1 MNSLPENLP
10 DDPVLLKQML
20 GQMLEERQLDKGK
33 IVRLEEQNAL
43 LLQRL
48 FGRKSEQ
55 TADAATPQLALFNE
69 VESVVEPVDDASD
82 EEVVAPTKRRGKRK
96 PLPADLPRI
105 EIIHELPEHELT
117 CVCGCRKHTIGEEV
131 SEQLEIVPMQIRVI
145 SHVRKVY
152 GCRDCEMAPVTA
164 DKPAQLIEK
173 SMASPSVL
181 AMLLTTKYVDG
192 LPLHRFEKV
201 LGRHGVDIP
210 RQTLAR
216 WVIQCG
222 EHFQPLLN
230 LMRDSLLGSRV
241 IHCDETRVQVLKEP
255 VRDPSSQ
262 PWMWVQTGGPPDKP
276 VILFD
281 YSTSRA
287 QEVPRRLLDGYRGYV
302 MTDDYAG
309 YNALGGQAGVERLG
323 CWAHARRKFVEAQ
336 KVQPKGKTG
345 RADIA
350 LNLINKLYGV
360 ERDLKDACD
369 DDRKTGR
376 HDRSLPVLAQLKS
389 WMEKT
394 QPQVTSQNALGKAIG
409 YLASNWNKL
418 ERYVEEGYLPI
429 DNNPA
434 ERAIRPF
441 VIGRK
446 NWLFSDT
453 PKGARA
459 SAQLYSLVETAKA
472 NGQEP
477 YAWLRHALERLPLAT
492 SVEDYEALLPW
503 NCSPVSPS

>member
-1 MNSLPENLP
+1 MPKDLP
-10 DDPVLLKQML
+10 DDPILLKQL
-20 GQMLEERQLDKGK
+20 LAQMLSERESDKGK
-33 IVRLEEQNAL
+33 IVHLEEENAL
-43 LLQRL
+43 LRQRL

-55 TADAATPQLALFNE
+55 TVDPATPQMALFNE
-69 VESVVEPVDDASD
+69 AESVAEPVDEKVG
-82 EEVVAPTKRRGKRK
+82 EEVVAPTKQRGKRK

-105 EIIHELPEHELT
+105 EVIHELPEHELA
-117 CVCGCRKHTIGEEV
+117 CACGCRKHSIGEEI

-145 SHVRKVY
+145 KHVRKVY
-152 GCRDCEMAPVTA
+152 GCRDCEAAPVTA

-181 AMLLTTKYVDG
+181 AMLLTIKYVDG
-192 LPLHRFEKV
+192 LSLHRFEKV
-201 LGRHGVDIP
+201 LGRHGIDIP

-230 LMRDSLLGSRV
+230 LMRDSLLASRV
-241 IHCDETRVQVLKEP
+241 IRCDETRVQVLKEP
-255 VRDPSSQ
+255 DREPSSQ
-262 PWMWVQTGGPPDKP
+262 SWMWVQTGGPPDKP

-287 QEVPRRLLDGYRGYV
+287 QEVPTRLLEGYRGYV

-309 YNALGGQAGVERLG
+309 YNALGAQAGVERLG

-350 LNLINKLYGV
+350 LNLINKLYGI
-360 ERDLKDACD
+360 ERDLRASSDAE
-369 DDRKTGR
+369 RKIGR
-376 HDRSLPVLAQLKS
+376 HEQSLPILAQLKS
-389 WMEKT
+389 WIEKT
-394 QPQVTSQNALGKAIG
+394 QPQVTAQNALGKAIS
-409 YLASNWNKL
+409 YLASNWSKL
-418 ERYVEEGYLPI
+418 ERYVKKGYLPF
-429 DNNPA
+429 DNNAA

-453 PKGARA
+453 PKGATA

-472 NGQEP
+472 NGQKP
-477 YAWLRHALERLPLAT
+477 YAWLRHALERLPTAT

-503 NCSPVSPS
+503 NCSPATPS

>member
-1 MNSLPENLP
+1 VIP
-10 DDPVLLKQML
+10 
-20 GQMLEERQLDKGK
+20 
-33 IVRLEEQNAL
+33 A
-43 LLQRL
+43 
-48 FGRKSEQ
+48 
-55 TADAATPQLALFNE
+55 
-69 VESVVEPVDDASD
+69 
-82 EEVVAPTKRRGKRK
+82 KRRGKRK

-105 EIIHELPEHELT
+105 EVIHELPEHELT
-117 CVCGCRKHTIGEEV
+117 CVCGCRKHAIGEEV

-145 SHVRKVY
+145 KHVRKVY
-152 GCRDCEMAPVTA
+152 GCRDCETAPVTA

-201 LGRHGVDIP
+201 LSRHGIDIP

-216 WVIQCG
+216 W
-222 EHFQPLLN
+222 
-230 LMRDSLLGSRV
+230 V

-255 VRDPSSQ
+255 DREPSSQ
-262 PWMWVQTGGPPDKP
+262 SWMWVQTGGPPDRP

-287 QEVPRRLLDGYRGYV
+287 QEVPMRLLEGYRGYV
-302 MTDDYAG
+302 ISDDYAG
-309 YNALGGQAGVERLG
+309 YNALGAQTGVERLD

-350 LNLINKLYGV
+350 LNLINKLYGI
-360 ERDLKDACD
+360 ERDLKEVGDEH
-369 DDRKTGR
+369 R
-376 HDRSLPVLAQLKS
+376 HESRQQNSLPVLEQLHA
-389 WMEKT
+389 WLEKT
-394 QPQVTSQNALGKAIG
+394 QPQVTAQNALGKAIS
-409 YLASNWNKL
+409 YLASNWIKL
-418 ERYVEEGYLPI
+418 VRYTEAGYLPI
-429 DNNPA
+429 DNNAA

-453 PKGARA
+453 PKGAMA

-477 YAWLRHALERLPLAT
+477 YAWLRHALERLPTAT
-492 SVEDYEALLPW
+492 SVGDYEALLPW
-503 NCSPVSPS
+503 NCEPRLHS

>member
-1 MNSLPENLP
+1 MPKDLP
-10 DDPVLLKQML
+10 DDPVLLKQL
-20 GQMLEERQLDKGK
+20 LEQMLSERESDKGK
-33 IVRLEEQNAL
+33 IVHLEEENAL
-43 LLQRL
+43 LRQRL

-55 TADAATPQLALFNE
+55 TADPATPQMALFNE
-69 VESVVEPVDDASD
+69 AESVAELVDEAVE
-82 EEVVAPTKRRGKRK
+82 EEVVAPTRRRGKRK

-105 EIIHELPEHELT
+105 EVIHELPEHELT
-117 CVCGCRKHTIGEEV
+117 CACGCRKHAIGEEI

-145 SHVRKVY
+145 KHVRKVY
-152 GCRDCEMAPVTA
+152 GCRDCETAPVTA

-222 EHFQPLLN
+222 EHLQPLLN
-230 LMRDSLLGSRV
+230 LMRDRLLESRV

-255 VRDPSSQ
+255 DREPTSQ
-262 PWMWVQTGGPPDKP
+262 SWMWVQTGGPPNQP

-287 QEVPRRLLDGYRGYV
+287 QEVPSRLLESYQGYL

-309 YNALGGQAGVERLG
+309 YNALGVQPGIERMG

-350 LNLINKLYGV
+350 LNLINKLYGI
-360 ERDLKDACD
+360 ERDLKEVGDEH
-369 DDRKTGR
+369 RYEGR
-376 HDRSLPVLAQLKS
+376 QQNSLPVLAQLHA
-389 WMEKT
+389 WLEKT
-394 QPQVTSQNALGKAIG
+394 QPQVTAQNALGKAIS
-409 YLASNWNKL
+409 YLSNNWNKL
-418 ERYVEEGYLPI
+418 VRYTEAGYLPI
-429 DNNPA
+429 DNNTA

-453 PKGARA
+453 PKGATA

-477 YAWLRHALERLPLAT
+477 YAWLRHALERLPQA
-492 SVEDYEALLPW
+492 SRVEDFEALLPW
-503 NCSPVSPS
+503 NCSLASPC